1 MRLAFEAVLALLLF
15 GCIPVVVKSIDAN
28 PYTIGIFRLA
38 VATLAFGSFMAV
50 RRRLH
55 RVHARDLGRLAVI
68 GALFFGHWITLFFAI
83 KISSASIGAIGLST
97 YGVDLLLLGAIFAG
111 QRIHMTDVVAVIVA
125 AVGAILV
132 VPSFTLSNAT
142 AAGMLLACLSAL
154 MYASLPLLHQRWSA
168 IPTDTRT
175 LGQFGFALAFFLLFA
190 PRTDWTLTARDWAGL
205 LFLAIGVTLVAH
217 SFWVRVT
224 TRLSPS
230 ATSIIYYG
238 NIPFAILSSVLLL
251 EEPLT
256 VRTMSGALLII
267 VGSMT
272 GLTAKARRT

>member
-1 MRLAFEAVLALLLF
+1 MRLAVEAILALLLF

-38 VATLAFGSFMAV
+38 VATVAFGTIMAV
-50 RRRLH
+50 RRRL
-55 RVHARDLGRLAVI
+55 RRIDARQAGQLAII

-97 YGVDLLLLGAIFAG
+97 YGVHLLLLGALFTRE
-111 QRIHMTDVVAVIVA
+111 RIHLSDVVAVLVA
-125 AVGAILV
+125 AIGAVLI
-132 VPSFTLSNAT
+132 VPSFTVSNAT
-142 AAGMLLACLSAL
+142 ALGMLLATLSAL
-154 MYASLPLLHQRWSA
+154 MYASLPLLHQRWST
-168 IPTDTRT
+168 ISTDTRT
-175 LGQFGFALAFFLLFA
+175 LGQFGFALLFFTLFA

-217 SFWVRVT
+217 SLWVRVT

-238 NIPFAILSSVLLL
+238 NIPFAIVLSVLLL
-251 EEPLT
+251 DEPLT
-256 VRTMSGALLII
+256 VRTISGALLII
-267 VGSMT
+267 AGSVM
-272 GLTAKARRT
+272 GLTAKARRS